1 MTVSSFSPTSAAQPL
16 LTAIQLGQLLR
27 AARKQRG
34 LTQAEVGA
42 RLGLSQNR
50 ISHLEG
56 HADELSVKHLLTSCA
71 VLGLELSLTQ
81 RLAMA
86 PDAGQRALPPGFS
99 VEVADKVLSELR
111 TAARVLEVMPAD

>member
-1 MTVSSFSPTSAAQPL
+1 MAASTTVFSATSAAHPL
-16 LTAIQLGQLLR
+16 LTATQLGQLLR

-50 ISHLEG
+50 VSHLEG
-56 HADELSVKHLLTSCA
+56 HADELSVKQLLTWCA
-71 VLGLELSLTQ
+71 VVGLELSLAQ

-86 PDAGQRALPPGFS
+86 PEGGEAQAPGAAATTPP
-99 VEVADKVLSELR
+99 EW
-111 TAARVLEVMPAD
+111 

>member
-1 MTVSSFSPTSAAQPL
+1 MLSVLRIHWIHLKNRCSMSASSSTATAQPL

-50 ISHLEG
+50 VSHLEG
-56 HADELSVKHLLTSCA
+56 HADELSVKQLLTWCA
-71 VLGLELSLTQ
+71 VVGLELSLAQ
-81 RLAMA
+81 RRAMVPEA
-86 PDAGQRALPPGFS
+86 SGSQAQGSTTTPP
-99 VEVADKVLSELR
+99 EW
-111 TAARVLEVMPAD
+111 